1 MNPYLE
7 KFVPFMDFIAE
18 FLGRNTELVLH
29 DLSDLDRS
37 VVAIRNGHISQRQIG
52 APITD
57 LALQLLNEAKYKDL
71 PFIANYQGK
80 AFNGHIVKS
89 GTFFIKDEKG
99 EIVGMLC
106 LNADLQNSVKARD
119 LLDVMIDTM
128 KIPEE
133 TSEITENLT
142 ANVNDLIENNI
153 LKVFPEVNGGP
164 KQLTQKEKVDIVHQL
179 NEMGTFMMKGS
190 VGYVADRLDVSIP
203 TIYRYLNIVKKDD

>member
-7 KFVPFMDFIAE
+7 KFVPLMDFIAE

-29 DLSDLDRS
+29 DLSDLERS

-57 LALQLLNEAKYKDL
+57 LALQLLNEAKYKGL

-89 GTFFIKDEKG
+89 GTFFIRDDKD

-106 LNADLQNSVKARD
+106 LNADLQNFVKARD
-119 LLDVMIDTM
+119 LLEVMIDTM

-153 LKVFPEVNGGP
+153 LKVYPEVNGGP
-164 KQLTQKEKVDIVHQL
+164 KHLTQKEKVDIVHQL

-203 TIYRYLNIVKKDD
+203 TIYRYLNIVKKED